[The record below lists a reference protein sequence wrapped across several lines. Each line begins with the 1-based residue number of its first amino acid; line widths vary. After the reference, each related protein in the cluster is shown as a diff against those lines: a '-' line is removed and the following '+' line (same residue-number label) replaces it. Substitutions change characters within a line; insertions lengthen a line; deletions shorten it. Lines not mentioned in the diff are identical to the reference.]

1 MSHWTFASS
10 PLLIFSA
17 FMLGILSLWF
27 SYRIWKSNTKSPQ
40 ILALEVF
47 RLIIIVMLL
56 ITLLRPERIQVIQW
70 TEEPAVVVLN
80 DVSGS
85 MTTRDVIHTNQVVAR
100 KDWVTTQIDEKVLE
114 PLEKTSRL
122 LVDAFA
128 QPPSGESTE
137 ANIEK
142 VEGTDLNQAL
152 ESAIQRESNLKAVL
166 VLSDGDWNLGD
177 SPALA
182 AAQYRN
188 QSIPI
193 FTVQVGRESPLP
205 DIELSAV
212 SAPSY
217 GLMGE
222 QISIPFHVHNR
233 MQKDF
238 KFKTLLKDGEE
249 IVAEKEITL
258 PASTDLQDTV
268 VWSPQKVGERSLT
281 LELPVQEGEAL
292 PDNNST
298 SFTVNVR
305 METLKVLVIDS
316 YPRWEYRYLRN
327 ALERDPGVDMDSLL
341 FHPQTGMGGGR
352 DYLSAFPNSKDLI
365 APYDVIFLGD
375 VGVGDNGLTKDD
387 ITLIRGLVEQ
397 QAGGLVLM
405 PGRRGRHTTWLET
418 DLEDLIPVQ
427 FDLNRPEG
435 IGLQNE
441 AQLALTRLGSGHWLT
456 RFDISAE
463 RNTEL
468 WKQLPGFYWSAAIEK
483 SRPGSEVLAV
493 HDSIRNNWGRIPLLA
508 IRPFGNGK
516 VLFMGTDSAWRWR
529 RGVEDLYHYRFWS
542 QVVRWMAHQRHISQ
556 DEGIRL
562 TYTPEKP
569 EIGQT
574 VHLSATVMDRSGYPL
589 QEGRVVASITT
600 PGGRKETFNMEPE
613 DGGWGVFR
621 ASVEARE
628 SGVHVIDIKSTEEN
642 RQLETRLEVL
652 RPVVEKIGQPARADV
667 LEEIARI
674 SRGKKVDT
682 TGLSELIQ
690 QISVLPE
697 PKPREIRFR
706 LWSNPVW
713 GAVLLGLLAFY
724 WIGRKYF
731 GLV

>member
-1 MSHWTFASS
+1 MSHWTFATS
-10 PLLIFSA
+10 PLLIIAA
-17 FMLGILSLWF
+17 FLLGMLSVWF
-27 SYRIWKSNTKSPQ
+27 SYRIWTGNARSRQ
-40 ILALEVF
+40 IMALEIF
-47 RLIIIVMLL
+47 RLIIIIMLL
-56 ITLLRPERIQVIQW
+56 ITLLRPERIQTIQW
-70 TEEPAVVVLN
+70 AEEPAVVVLS
-80 DVSGS
+80 DASGS
-85 MTTRDVIHTNQVVAR
+85 MTTRDVIYTNQVVAR
-100 KDWVTTQIDEKVLE
+100 QEWITSKLGTDTLAPIQ
-114 PLEKTSRL
+114 KTSRVV
-122 LVDAFA
+122 VDAFDA
-128 QPPSGESTE
+128 PPDQ
-137 ANIEK
+137 EK
-142 VEGTDLNQAL
+142 PEGVTNLIEGTDLNQAL
-152 ESAIQRESNLKAVL
+152 ESALQRESNLKAVL
-166 VLSDGDWNLGD
+166 VLTDGDWNLGD

-193 FTVQVGRESPLP
+193 FAVQVGRESPLP
-205 DIELSAV
+205 DVELSAV

-222 QISIPFHVHNR
+222 QISLPFHLHNR

-238 KFKTLLKDGEE
+238 KFKALLKDGDE
-249 IVAEKEITL
+249 IVAEKEVTL
-258 PASTDLQDTV
+258 PAATDLQETI
-268 VWSPQKVGERSLT
+268 VWSPQQVGERNLT
-281 LELPVQEGEAL
+281 LEIPVQGDEAL
-292 PDNNST
+292 TDNNST
-298 SFTVNVR
+298 AFKVNVR

-327 ALERDPGVDMDSLL
+327 ALERDPGVDMSCLL

-352 DYLSAFPNSKDLI
+352 DYLSSFPSSKDLI

-375 VGVGDNGLTKDD
+375 VGVGEDGLSTEDV
-387 ITLIRGLVEQ
+387 TLIRGLVEQ

-405 PGRRGRHTTWLET
+405 PGRRGRHITWLET
-418 DLEDLIPVQ
+418 PLEELIPVQ
-427 FDLNRPEG
+427 FDTSRPEG
-435 IGLQNE
+435 IALQNE

-463 RNTEL
+463 RNAEL
-468 WKQLPGFYWSAAIEK
+468 WKQLPGFYWSTAVEK
-483 SRPGSEVLAV
+483 SRPGSEILAV

-574 VHLSATVMDRSGYPL
+574 VYLSTTVMDRSGYPL

-600 PGGRKETFNMEPE
+600 PSGGKETFEMQAEE
-613 DGGWGVFR
+613 GGWGVFR
-621 ASVEARE
+621 ASMEARQ
-628 SGVHVIDIKSTEEN
+628 SGMHIIEVRSTEEN

-652 RPVVEKIGQPARADV
+652 RPVVEKIGKPARGDV
-667 LEEIARI
+667 LDEITRI

-682 TGLSELIQ
+682 TGLNGLIE

-697 PKPREIRFR
+697 PKPIEIRFR
-706 LWSNPVW
+706 LWANPFW
-713 GAVLLGLLAFY
+713 GAALLGLLAFY

>member
-10 PLLIFSA
+10 PLLILA
-17 FMLGILSLWF
+17 AIVLGMVSIWF
-27 SYRIWKSNTKSPQ
+27 SYKIWTGNAKSRQ
-40 ILALEVF
+40 IVALEAF
-47 RLIIIVMLL
+47 RLIIICMLL

-70 TEEPAVVVLN
+70 AEEPAIVVLN

-85 MTTRDVIHTNQVVAR
+85 MTTQDVIHTNQVVAR
-100 KDWVTTQIDEKVLE
+100 QEWVSSNLESNALE
-114 PLEKTSRL
+114 PLEKTSRV

-128 QPPSGESTE
+128 EPPNQEEPEDLT
-137 ANIEK
+137 NI

-152 ESAIQRESNLKAVL
+152 ESALQRESNLKAVL
-166 VLSDGDWNLGD
+166 VLTDGDWNLGD

-193 FTVQVGRESPLP
+193 FAVQVGRESPLP

-222 QISIPFHVHNR
+222 QISLPFHLHNR

-238 KFKTLLKDGEE
+238 KFKALLKDGDE
-249 IVAEKEITL
+249 IVAEKDVTL
-258 PASTDLQDTV
+258 PASTDLQETI
-268 VWSPQKVGERSLT
+268 VWSPQNVGERSLT
-281 LELPVQEGEAL
+281 LEIPLQDGEAL
-292 PDNNST
+292 PDNNSAA
-298 SFTVNVR
+298 FKVNVR

-327 ALERDPGVDMDSLL
+327 ALERDPGVDMDCLL

-352 DYLSAFPNSKDLI
+352 DYLSGFPNSKDLI
-365 APYDVIFLGD
+365 APYDVVFLGD
-375 VGVGDNGLTKDD
+375 VGVGDNGLTEEDA
-387 ITLIRGLVEQ
+387 TLIRGLVEQ

-418 DLEDLIPVQ
+418 PLEDLIPVQ
-427 FDLNRPEG
+427 FDTSRPEG

-468 WKQLPGFYWSAAIEK
+468 WKQLPGFYWSAAVEK
-483 SRPGSEVLAV
+483 SRPGSEILAV

-600 PGGRKETFNMEPE
+600 PSGSKETFDMQAEA
-613 DGGWGVFR
+613 GGWGVFR
-621 ASVEARE
+621 ASMEARE
-628 SGVHVIDIKSTEEN
+628 SGMHIIEVRSTEEN
-642 RQLETRLEVL
+642 RRLETRLEVL
-652 RPVVEKIGQPARADV
+652 RPVVEKIGKPARGDV
-667 LEEIARI
+667 LEEITRI

-682 TGLSELIQ
+682 TGLNALIE

-697 PKPREIRFR
+697 PKPIEIRFR
-706 LWSNPVW
+706 LWANPIW
-713 GAVLLGLLAFY
+713 GAVLLGLLAIY